1 MSKTG
6 AWALDLQEKEQEM
19 TTLIYD
25 ITFYKVDEE
34 GNEVLDDKGN
44 TKIFR
49 LKEGVRFKPLEYL
62 CEDIDEDI
70 LEVA

>member
-1 MSKTG
+1 M
-6 AWALDLQEKEQEM
+6 EQM
-19 TTLIYD
+19 TALIYD

-70 LEVA
+70 LEGAI

>member
-1 MSKTG
+1 
-6 AWALDLQEKEQEM
+6 M
-19 TTLIYD
+19 TALIYD

-70 LEVA
+70 LEGAI

>member
-1 MSKTG
+1 MFIIMMKG
-6 AWALDLQEKEQEM
+6 RGMEQM
-19 TTLIYD
+19 TALIYD

-70 LEVA
+70 LEGAI